1 MVLPGLTRA
10 SSSFTITSNH
20 QNILPLWPAAPPPGQ
35 PVVFF
40 YPLPAGPVGTACA
53 DPAVWRRPGR
63 AGRPVGPG
71 IMPVLASWQEG
82 AAPSCGPGF
91 PVGAVSPA
99 GPAERRRVDA
109 CPRHWTSG
117 RQGPGSQCPPLPVR
131 VSSLSRMFRHLPAVM
146 VSRHKG
152 LSGRSRPPPSSFIR
166 DAGYAP
172 RLLRSRAPGHGGP
185 HRPRRSAGIK
195 KDVHRHGD
203 RRTSCFTDAARG
215 IRTACRAGKRWPR
228 NRRPARRHCST
239 GHGNGSWPGSC
250 ARRTWA

>member
-40 YPLPAGPVGTACA
+40 YPLPAGPVGATCA

-91 PVGAVSPA
+91 PVGRCRHLTRQKGGGLTPA
-99 GPAERRRVDA
+99 PGIGHP
-109 CPRHWTSG
+109 G

-146 VSRHKG
+146 AWCGLFPQARHKG
-152 LSGRSRPPPSSFIR
+152 LSGRSLSPPPSFIR

-172 RLLRSRAPGHGGP
+172 RLLRSRGARPWRAASTAQVCGH
-185 HRPRRSAGIK
+185 K
-195 KDVHRHGD
+195 K
-203 RRTSCFTDAARG
+203 
-215 IRTACRAGKRWPR
+215 
-228 NRRPARRHCST
+228 RRPPVWRPADVLFYGCGTRDQNSL
-239 GHGNGSWPGSC
+239 
-250 ARRTWA
+250 